1 MDTFTRSLYQSFSFE
16 NMRVVAEVIFFPIR
30 FYRKIYFIEN
40 LLQNFVFSFF
50 ILLSRMFPWMNK
62 FLFTGNSFLPRLIKK
77 EVYK

>member
-16 NMRVVAEVIFFPIR
+16 NMRVLAEVIFFPIR
-30 FYRKIYFIEN
+30 LYRKIYFIEN

-62 FLFTGNSFLPRLIKK
+62 FLLQETVFSL
-77 EVYK
+77 V